1 MYPSQRPQPAPPQE
15 PGAPGAPGAP
25 GTPPASALEIL
36 TPLKISYNE
45 ISSSTVS
52 IGVYF
57 LIAYVAISV
66 LKNVAKIPQMG
77 GFGDVN
83 AAALIVAVAG
93 PYVLQTLAGQV
104 GYLDEDAK
112 PDVTT
117 LLVVVAISGLF
128 VSGMLAPVIDR
139 VQGSFTPEGLFASAG
154 PADFVL

>member
-1 MYPSQRPQPAPPQE
+1 MYSKPAAAAPQE
-15 PGAPGAPGAP
+15 PGAPAAP
-25 GTPPASALEIL
+25 GTPPPPAASALEIL

-66 LKNVAKIPQMG
+66 LKNVAKVPQMG

-93 PYVLQTLAGQV
+93 PYVLQTLAGQI

-117 LLVVVAISGLF
+117 LLIVVAISGLF
-128 VSGMLAPVIDR
+128 VSGMITPVIQR
-139 VQGSFTPEGLFASAG
+139 VQGSFTPQGLFA
-154 PADFVL
+154 PATFILRPEV